1 MGNQDETVIFSL
13 STQKRELKNKRHVED
28 AVKMLCPCNML
39 CWKSLKNMQRRA
51 LAEPSGITDIRF
63 RRRSEESRS
72 RNEHKEAFVQGE
84 IASHDHYGREE
95 ESSLRRSDLKVVV
108 ELKVGGFEENNGV
121 HQPWLASS
129 NVAKIDHPSSF
140 VV

>member
-1 MGNQDETVIFSL
+1 M
-13 STQKRELKNKRHVED
+13 KRSFFFVPKKGESKNKRHVED

-51 LAEPSGITDIRF
+51 LAEPSVITDIRF
-63 RRRSEESRS
+63 RRSEELRS

-108 ELKVGGFEENNGV
+108 EIKVEGV
-121 HQPWLASS
+121 RR
-129 NVAKIDHPSSF
+129 K
-140 VV
+140 